1 MGYEISHIITN
12 RFSFGNTFPIMVD
25 GRMKKIKE
33 NWIEWAV
40 KIVTGLFFGTLLLS
54 GILWGVDCMFYNC
67 NRVVGF

>member
-1 MGYEISHIITN
+1 
-12 RFSFGNTFPIMVD
+12 
-25 GRMKKIKE
+25 MKKIKE

-67 NRVVGF
+67 NRVIGF